1 MSEVKTIKVETWGG
15 KEKDITLEDFIKRWI
30 ENAELWNLADY
41 RDLDNTNKIYKS
53 IEKQIAD
60 LATHKFNLTYN
71 YVNKKEVA

>member
-1 MSEVKTIKVETWGG
+1 MAEVKTIKVETWGG

-71 YVNKKEVA
+71 YENKKEAA

>member
-1 MSEVKTIKVETWGG
+1 MAEVKTIKVETWGG

-71 YVNKKEVA
+71 YANKKEVA